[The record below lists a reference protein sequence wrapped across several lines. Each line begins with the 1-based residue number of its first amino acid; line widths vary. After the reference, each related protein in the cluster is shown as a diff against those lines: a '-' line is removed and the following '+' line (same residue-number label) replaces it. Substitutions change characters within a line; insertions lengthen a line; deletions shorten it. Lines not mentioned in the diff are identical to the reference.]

1 MEIFGFK
8 FKGLSELHE
17 TLGTFFIDKNM
28 ILLIIHF
35 HKKRKSIILNFNM
48 KKFFINIVLFL
59 FISTSLN
66 AHIYHYKDFKKIEME
81 IFRNNELIGYNYYF
95 FKKKKNETQ
104 VTNQI
109 KFTVKLLGATIFDV
123 EGYGEEKYNNDK
135 LISFNSKTKQNK
147 KEKFVKLTL
156 NTEGNKFIIKGSSY
170 SGEAS
175 TNNIIGN
182 WWNHKLLQTESQI
195 SPVSGSIKKQV
206 VTFVSK
212 EKIKLYDKIYETEHF
227 KLKSNDPSLPDDKKL
242 NFDIWF
248 DKNTGLIVKVRYS
261 RMGDWEYRLKSFE

>member
-1 MEIFGFK
+1 
-8 FKGLSELHE
+8 
-17 TLGTFFIDKNM
+17 
-28 ILLIIHF
+28 
-35 HKKRKSIILNFNM
+35 M

-66 AHIYHYKDFKKIEME
+66 AHVYHYKDFKKIEME